1 MVKEALQIY
10 KENGDTKWWDA
21 IFQEMGNVRP
31 AFQVHEGT
39 KTDLPIGYQQI
50 KCHMIFDVKMG
61 EHFRRKARLVGGGH
75 MTEAPSSITY
85 SSVVY

>member
-1 MVKEALQIY
+1 MVKEALQID
-10 KENGDTKWWDA
+10 KENGDTKWWDT

-39 KTDLPIGYQQI
+39 NADLPIGYQQI

-61 EHFRRKARLVGGGH
+61 RKFRRKARLVGGGH
-75 MTEAPSSITY
+75 MTEATSSIT
-85 SSVVY
+85 